1 MGIKAITLGPLSL
14 GDGGPKYSIISED
27 YVMKKLWKDY
37 SLSLVLFCLFIL
49 SWFGQLFFQWQE
61 FVDNQQAHNLAVH
74 VQEFIPEFLSAT
86 FENWQSE
93 FLQLLSMAVL
103 TSFLIHR
110 GSAESRDSNDEMQ
123 AALGR
128 IEKAL
133 EKKK

>member
-1 MGIKAITLGPLSL
+1 
-14 GDGGPKYSIISED
+14 
-27 YVMKKLWKDY
+27 MKKLWKDY
-37 SLSLVLFCLFIL
+37 NLSIILFSLFIL

-61 FVDNQQAHNLAVH
+61 FASDQQAHNQAAQI
-74 VQEFIPEFLSAT
+74 QEFIPTFLSAT

-93 FLQLLSMAVL
+93 FLQLLSMVVL
-103 TSFLIHR
+103 TSFLIHK

-123 AALGR
+123 AALSR